1 VTGPVSPNPSPLS
14 WPAHAAFAL
23 TLGLA
28 LGAGTLWSS
37 WPLLAA
43 GVCVM
48 SAWGWRVTRL

>member
-1 VTGPVSPNPSPLS
+1 MTGPVSPNPSPLS